1 LDEFRRRA
9 QGRGPVNASRFVS
22 RAAAMLA
29 AAVVCAAVSNAVAG
43 PERHLRWIG
52 SYEAAPGGT
61 SAAARPAGGPQ
72 PTPAASSSVTGA
84 AASSAAARAFPPHPE
99 KPWAEI
105 SGDDVVSLH
114 ERGDVPILD
123 ARRTSVYREGH
134 IAGARPFSIWESDVD
149 DKVKAF
155 FTEGH
160 DPSQPIV
167 VYCSGGECEDS
178 HMLATKLHMAG
189 FDNALVY
196 KDGFPDWQK
205 RGLPVHTGD
214 TP

>member
-1 LDEFRRRA
+1 MDEFHRRA
-9 QGRGPVNASRFVS
+9 RGRGPAPGSRFIP
-22 RAAAMLA
+22 RAAAMLG
-29 AAVVCAAVSNAVAG
+29 AAVLCAIVSNAVAG
-43 PERHLRWIG
+43 PERHLRWVG
-52 SYEAAPGGT
+52 AYETAPDRP
-61 SAAARPAGGPQ
+61 AARPAAPTAAPAAAPGPAVAGGP
-72 PTPAASSSVTGA
+72 
-84 AASSAAARAFPPHPE
+84 AARAFPPHPE
-99 KPWAEI
+99 KPWVEV
-105 SGDDVVSLH
+105 SGDDVVALQRS
-114 ERGDVPILD
+114 GDVPFLD

-134 IAGARPFSIWESDVD
+134 IPGARPFSIWESDVD
-149 DKVKAF
+149 DKVKQF
-155 FTEGH
+155 FAEGH

-214 TP
+214 AP

>member
-1 LDEFRRRA
+1 MTG
-9 QGRGPVNASRFVS
+9 GRFLP
-22 RAAAMLA
+22 RAAALLGA
-29 AAVVCAAVSNAVAG
+29 AIACALVSNAIAG

-52 SYEAAPGGT
+52 SYEAASERP
-61 SAAARPAGGPQ
+61 SARPAAATPA
-72 PTPAASSSVTGA
+72 TSAPAASGA
-84 AASSAAARAFPPHPE
+84 SAPGTAAGSASGQLAAPSGSAAARAFPPHPE

-105 SGDDVVSLH
+105 SGDDVLALH
-114 ERGDVPILD
+114 ERGDVPFLD

-134 IAGARPFSIWESDVD
+134 IAGARPFSIWESDID
-149 DKVKAF
+149 EKIKTF
-155 FTEGH
+155 FSEGH
-160 DPSQPIV
+160 DTSQPIV

-214 TP
+214 AP

>member
-1 LDEFRRRA
+1 VSGA
-9 QGRGPVNASRFVS
+9 RFLP
-22 RAAAMLA
+22 RAAAMLGA
-29 AAVVCAAVSNAVAG
+29 AIVCALVSDALAG

-52 SYEAAPGGT
+52 SYEG
-61 SAAARPAGGPQ
+61 SAERPAARPAA
-72 PTPAASSSVTGA
+72 TPAASA
-84 AASSAAARAFPPHPE
+84 AAPAPAGSAAAGQLASPSGSAADRAFPPHPE

-105 SGDDVVSLH
+105 SGDDVLALH
-114 ERGDVPILD
+114 ERGDVPFLD

-149 DKVKAF
+149 DKVKTF
-155 FTEGH
+155 FNEGH
-160 DPSQPIV
+160 DTSQPIV

>member
-1 LDEFRRRA
+1 MPAGSDTPVRQKAADGVIPAESTSTPEQKQLVLDVIA
-9 QGRGPVNASRFVS
+9 TIGSSDDTSGKKGVNA
-22 RAAAMLA
+22 
-29 AAVVCAAVSNAVAG
+29 
-43 PERHLRWIG
+43 E
-52 SYEAAPGGT
+52 
-61 SAAARPAGGPQ
+61 Q
-72 PTPAASSSVTGA
+72 
-84 AASSAAARAFPPHPE
+84 
-99 KPWAEI
+99 
-105 SGDDVVSLH
+105 
-114 ERGDVPILD
+114 
-123 ARRTSVYREGH
+123 
-134 IAGARPFSIWESDVD
+134 
-149 DKVKAF
+149 VKAF
-155 FTEGH
+155 FAEGH

>member
-1 LDEFRRRA
+1 M
-9 QGRGPVNASRFVS
+9 NASRFVS

-52 SYEAAPGGT
+52 SYDAAPGAP
-61 SAAARPAGGPQ
+61 SAARPAALPA
-72 PTPAASSSVTGA
+72 PTPPASSPVPGA
-84 AASSAAARAFPPHPE
+84 PSSSAAVRAFPPHPE

-114 ERGDVPILD
+114 ERGDVPFLD

-149 DKVKAF
+149 DKVKALF
-155 FTEGH
+155 QEGR
-160 DPSQPIV
+160 DQSQPVV
-167 VYCSGGECEDS
+167 VYCSGGDCEDS
-178 HMLATKLHMAG
+178 HTLAQKLYFVG
-189 FDNALVY
+189 FDNVLVY

-205 RGLPVHTGD
+205 RNLPIHSGA

>member
-1 LDEFRRRA
+1 
-9 QGRGPVNASRFVS
+9 
-22 RAAAMLA
+22 MLA

-61 SAAARPAGGPQ
+61 SAAARPAGGPA
-72 PTPAASSSVTGA
+72 PTPAASSSVAGA

>member
-1 LDEFRRRA
+1 MDELHRRA
-9 QGRGPVNASRFVS
+9 RGRGPAPGSRFFA
-22 RAAAMLA
+22 RAAAMLGV
-29 AAVVCAAVSNAVAG
+29 AVLCAIVSNAIAG
-43 PERHLRWIG
+43 PERHLRWIDD
-52 SYEAAPGGT
+52 YDAAPGRPPAK
-61 SAAARPAGGPQ
+61 AAAA
-72 PTPAASSSVTGA
+72 PTPAPA
-84 AASSAAARAFPPHPE
+84 APPQAAPAAGSAATRAFPPHPE

-105 SGDDVVSLH
+105 SGDDVLALH
-114 ERGDVPILD
+114 ERGDVPFLD
-123 ARRTSVYREGH
+123 ARRTNVYRQGH
-134 IAGARPFSIWESDVD
+134 IAGSRPFSIWESDVD
-149 DKVKAF
+149 EKVKQF
-155 FTEGH
+155 FAEGH